1 MLSVTSSSNQSE
13 HENDATIMF
22 GHYPTSTIV
31 SGLPGVREVLGRGL
45 VYLCGHLH
53 NMHGLAGRLYARHK
67 VRWQYCYVF
76 LIILNC
82 LHCVC

>member
-1 MLSVTSSSNQSE
+1 
-13 HENDATIMF
+13 MF

-67 VRWQYCYVF
+67 VRTLRVNIVICSS
-76 LIILNC
+76 LSPC
-82 LHCVC
+82 LVSALFTANRKAPPVTHNYS